1 MKFYKDY
8 KQWAE
13 EFKEQHILSAKQL
26 YNEIE
31 NLNCGIKP
39 AHDSDINCEGY
50 RFDVCKVL
58 EDIKNRGTINKY
70 DEENTGSEELDLF
83 DY

>member
-1 MKFYKDY
+1 MNI
-8 KQWAE
+8 
-13 EFKEQHILSAKQL
+13 HLVNI
-26 YNEIE
+26 
-31 NLNCGIKP
+31 
-39 AHDSDINCEGY
+39 INPVSCLPLFTEGY

-70 DEENTGSEELDLF
+70 DEENTGSEELELF